1 MKRVVFYARVS
12 TESNVQLHSLE
23 EQRKFFLK
31 FINENH
37 DYSFVGEYVDEG
49 ITGTSMKNRNA
60 FNKMMR
66 DALNHKFDL
75 ILVKDISRFSR
86 NTLDTIEQVRLL
98 KANGIDVIFLNDR
111 IDTSQSDGELNL
123 SLLATMAQDESR
135 KNSNRVKW
143 SMTNEMKNG
152 RMYLEHIYG
161 YDIIDGQLI
170 INEEEAKVVKM
181 IYDLYLQGLGLTAI
195 SLKLKDLN
203 IKTCRNKDNWALSVI
218 SFILSNEKYTG
229 DLATHKR
236 SVDDY
241 LTHLAVNIPKEEQY
255 YFPNHHEAIIDKET
269 FERVQIERKRR
280 STKKQSPTYN
290 FLTGKLQCG
299 YCGGYLRK
307 NNYHKIYYTC
317 EKHDVFQS
325 CSNNNSLHV
334 TILKKMLWV
343 VLNDVFF
350 DKQNVESKV
359 IDVIK
364 KSSSYNKLHEEKTYY
379 EKRERT
385 LTNKKNDILEN
396 LLEDKITL
404 NGYQTSLINIERD
417 LKELTAKLNELE
429 ENNKEENVKKTIGRI
444 SAIVKDKL
452 EDESL
457 LEDLVVKIVDKI
469 VFRNRND
476 FDLYVNTNQYKS
488 KTFDKNVYKY
498 ITTLDYD
505 FSYLEQ
511 KYSLKKYKNLKDT
524 KIRLYVLEG

>member
-1 MKRVVFYARVS
+1 MKKVVFYARVS
-12 TESNVQLHSLE
+12 TDSNVQLHSLE

-31 FINENH
+31 FINENKEY
-37 DYSFVGEYVDEG
+37 DFAGEYVDEG
-49 ITGTSMKNRNA
+49 ISGTSMNKRDA
-60 FNKMMR
+60 FNRMIFDGMR
-66 DALNHKFDL
+66 NKFDL

-86 NTLDTIEQVRLL
+86 NTLDTIEQTRML
-98 KANGIDVIFLNDR
+98 KAHGIDVIFINDH
-111 IDTSQSDGELNL
+111 IDTSKSDGELNL
-123 SLLATMAQDESR
+123 TLLATMAQEESR
-135 KNSNRVKW
+135 KISNRVKW
-143 SMTNEMKNG
+143 AMTNEMKNG

-170 INEEEAKVVKM
+170 INEEEAKFVKM

-195 SLKLKDLN
+195 SLKLKNLN
-203 IKTCRNKDNWALSVI
+203 IKTARNKDNWALSVI

-255 YFPNHHEAIIDKET
+255 YFPDHHEAIIDKET

-280 STKKQSPTYN
+280 SKKKQPATYN

-334 TILKKMLWV
+334 TILEKMLWV

-350 DKQNVESKV
+350 DKQKV
-359 IDVIK
+359 QSIGIDVIK

-379 EKRERT
+379 EKKERT
-385 LTNKKNDILEN
+385 LTNKKNEILEN

-404 NGYQTSLINIERD
+404 DVYQSSLINIERD
-417 LKELTAKLNELE
+417 LKEIVFKLNELDK
-429 ENNKEENVKKTIGRI
+429 NNKEENVIGRI

-457 LEDLVVKIVDKI
+457 LEDLVVKVVDKI
-469 VFRNRND
+469 FFRNRND

-498 ITTLDYD
+498 ITTLNYD

-524 KIRLYVLEG
+524 KIRFYVLEG